1 MCAKVCA
8 CLLIRWVILFPQSAP
23 RRNYYHHH
31 EYIIH
36 TRLSH
41 RSVGSQRQ
49 AFLSLRP
56 RLEGYMWRPIRRAA
70 KAPARLREPWHRTTA
85 EQATA
90 ADRQRLHCFTP
101 QAILS
106 PCGRVETCAEPSKA
120 LLTWTSKDSSRVR
133 RSQTA
138 ASLGRTFSPQSI
150 GGMRFLGRYPR
161 LVYQRAAGRQRDPT
175 GGIRSHREEL
185 SCL

>member
-36 TRLSH
+36 SRHSH

-56 RLEGYMWRPIRRAA
+56 RLEGYMWRPIRRAT
-70 KAPARLREPWHRTTA
+70 KAPARLREPWRRTTA
-85 EQATA
+85 QATA
-90 ADRQRLHCFTP
+90 ADRQGPHSYTP

-106 PCGRVETCAEPSKA
+106 PCGRVGTFCEKDLVAEAQAATTGPPAIMVK
-120 LLTWTSKDSSRVR
+120 R
-133 RSQTA
+133 RT
-138 ASLGRTFSPQSI
+138 
-150 GGMRFLGRYPR
+150 
-161 LVYQRAAGRQRDPT
+161 GRQGLAIRDAFV
-175 GGIRSHREEL
+175 SASFHRDAPPHSL
-185 SCL
+185 APWRWQGRP